1 MSAARSRSWRWL
13 LAALAATACGCS
25 REASVSGKVTYKDK
39 PVTYG
44 TVIVLGPEHKAS
56 SGAIQPDGSYTV
68 EGLVPGEAQF
78 GVVSR
83 DPAKGRTHAKPKGQV
98 EVVEGHSWEPLP
110 RQFELPASSGIAR
123 TLKSGPNRQD
133 IDLK

>member
-1 MSAARSRSWRWL
+1 MSSSSTRGNGGAGPGGCRPRPFRRDRQMSAARSRSWRWL

-83 DPAKGRTHAKPKGQV
+83 DPAK
-98 EVVEGHSWEPLP
+98 
-110 RQFELPASSGIAR
+110 
-123 TLKSGPNRQD
+123 
-133 IDLK
+133 